1 MFTRSAFLEAY
12 TRTDD
17 LSPFRSSV
25 TLRSSDFEL
34 CSFKTARPLHA
45 QKVLDGN
52 ITFRWEEVFNHTMP
66 KISSKAACLQLLVPK
81 SMVLAFQRK
90 DITDRSQNLYLAK
103 VYDEDKMMWIQLND
117 FARGIRVY
125 SIQNRVTVLIRGLKE
140 KFQAS
145 EEKNLLSFTLSFQAV
160 PACASLQLE
169 VKCPTDHATGY
180 TVCVSRSVCLPAC
193 LPAYLPACLS
203 ACLSYLP
210 ACLSACLSACLPV
223 CLSVLSACLSIC
235 LPACLSACL
244 PVCLCLSVC
253 LPACLPACTLQVK
266 CPTDNA
272 LG

>member
-12 TRTDD
+12 ARTDD

-34 CSFKTARPLHA
+34 CSFKTARPLHT

-66 KISSKAACLQLLVPK
+66 KISSKAVCLQLLVPK

-90 DITDRSQNLYLAK
+90 DIRDRSQNLYLAK

-125 SIQNRVTVLIRGLKE
+125 SIRNRVTVLIRGVKE

-180 TVCVSRSVCLPAC
+180 TVCVSQSV
-193 LPAYLPACLS
+193 CLS
-203 ACLSYLP
+203 ACLP

-223 CLSVLSACLSIC
+223 CLSVLSACLSLC
-235 LPACLSACL
+235 LPACPSL
-244 PVCLCLSVC
+244 PVCLSVCLSAC

-272 LG
+272 VG